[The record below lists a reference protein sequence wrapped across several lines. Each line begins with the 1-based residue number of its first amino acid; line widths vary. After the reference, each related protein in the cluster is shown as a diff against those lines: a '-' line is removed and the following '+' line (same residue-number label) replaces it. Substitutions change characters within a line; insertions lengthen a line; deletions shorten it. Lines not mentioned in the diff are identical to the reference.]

1 MSEKARKAFEER
13 GYRMEWELKQ
23 QTLGLPDTKWAPIV
37 LDWATKH
44 WGVQDPP
51 SMPDFLRQHD
61 NIMKDQIPD
70 VQACKGAKE
79 LMKKLCQMQ
88 GNEKKDLQLAIATSS
103 HQESVRQK
111 RIKHEDT
118 IFANLDALVAGDDPN
133 VKNGKPAPDIYVEAA
148 RRIEVDPKQCIVF
161 EDGMPGVRSGKAAG
175 CFVIAVPDPRFE
187 AEERKQFAQEADLVL
202 DDLTQFDPNWLLL

>member
-1 MSEKARKAFEER
+1 
-13 GYRMEWELKQ
+13 
-23 QTLGLPDTKWAPIV
+23 
-37 LDWATKH
+37 
-44 WGVQDPP
+44 
-51 SMPDFLRQHD
+51 
-61 NIMKDQIPD
+61 
-70 VQACKGAKE
+70 
-79 LMKKLCQMQ
+79 
-88 GNEKKDLQLAIATSS
+88 
-103 HQESVRQK
+103 
-111 RIKHEDT
+111 
-118 IFANLDALVAGDDPN
+118 VAGDDPN